1 MNTDFVHLTGR
12 LTSRDTGIE
21 PALWLPLLH
30 LLAQGE
36 PVGIGDLAAVTGR
49 TVRDVS
55 AALAAVPD
63 TEYDSDG
70 RIIGQGLTLRPTP
83 HRIELSGEQLY
94 TWCALDTLIFPGLLG
109 TTAQVESTCHATGVP
124 VQLGIGAS
132 GVTGMEPATAVVSLV
147 NPEDMSAVRSAFCN
161 QVHFFASAEAAQ
173 PWLDAH
179 PGGSVVP
186 VAEAHR
192 IGTAMADA
200 LVDETLPEQPDA
212 SAANRT
218 PPSLPGSAGP
228 SESRVQSCAC

>member
-1 MNTDFVHLTGR
+1 MSNNFIDLTDR
-12 LTSRDTGIE
+12 LTSPDTGIE

-49 TVRDVS
+49 TVPEVS

-63 TEYDSDG
+63 TEYDGDG

-83 HRIELSGEQLY
+83 HRLELAGEQLY
-94 TWCALDTLIFPGLLG
+94 TWCAPDTLIFPALLG
-109 TTAQVESTCHATGVP
+109 TTARIESTCHATGVP
-124 VQLGIGAS
+124 VRLSVGAS
-132 GVTGMEPATAVVSLV
+132 GVTGVEPATAVVSLV
-147 NPEDMSAVRSAFCN
+147 NPEDMSSVRSAFCN
-161 QVHFFASAEAAQ
+161 QVHFVASVEAAQ

-192 IGTAMADA
+192 IGTAMAGS
-200 LVDETLPEQPDA
+200 LLDEILPAQP
-212 SAANRT
+212 AA
-218 PPSLPGSAGP
+218 PGKGAHG
-228 SESRVQSCAC
+228 CAC